1 MPKRS
6 RWAKKELIEFLVYC
20 YNDKLH
26 PHEIYGSYAGAFGYG
41 QFIPSSFNH
50 YAVDFNG
57 DGKRQP
63 YEWTDVVG
71 SVANYLAKNGYPVN
85 KSGLSR
91 EDLEKKIY
99 KSVYSYNHSDNY
111 VKAVLK
117 LQEELEKAISLETNN
132 QAD

>member
-1 MPKRS
+1 MPKRA
-6 RWAKKELIEFLVYC
+6 RWAKNELVEYLSYC
-20 YNDKLH
+20 YHDKIH
-26 PHEIYGSYAGAFGYG
+26 PHEIFGSYAGAFGYG

-63 YEWTDVVG
+63 YEWTDVMG
-71 SVANYLAKNGYPVN
+71 SVANYLVKNGYPAN
-85 KSGLSR
+85 KSGLSG
-91 EDLEKKIY
+91 DDIEKKTY

-117 LQEELEKAISLETNN
+117 LQEELEKAITLETNN